1 MFRSLWQIRKSWS
14 GYFFVVFSL
23 HLAGMF
29 GLLTAARQDA
39 AFWSVGLL
47 AYTLGLRHA
56 FDADHIAAIDN
67 TVRKLVE
74 QQRSPLGVGFYF
86 SLGHSSVV
94 FIMVL
99 AIAFSMHWVQ
109 DRLPEMGEIGGV
121 IGASVSGLF
130 LVVIGVL
137 NLIVLLQLLPLFR
150 RLREGRLQ
158 EDQLEALLNAR
169 GLFSRLLKPLY
180 RFVSRSWHVYPLGF
194 LFGLG
199 FDTATEIG
207 LLAISATAAQGTMPI
222 FGILSLP
229 LLFAAGMSL
238 MDTADGMFMTSAYRW
253 AFATPKRKLVYNA
266 IVTSVSVAAALVIG
280 IVELIQ
286 VLSEQA
292 DGKGPLLAW
301 IAGIEFERVGYA
313 LVAVFVL
320 AWLVSRIVWRRRQQ
334 PDAVAADAQRRA
346 ASRSRST

>member
-1 MFRSLWQIRKSWS
+1 MFRSLWQDRKSWS
-14 GYFFVVFSL
+14 GYLVVILAL
-23 HLAGMF
+23 HVVGML
-29 GLLTAARQDA
+29 GLLTAARHDA

-74 QQRSPLGVGFYF
+74 QKRSPLGVGFYF

-94 FIMVL
+94 FLMVL
-99 AIAFSMHWVQ
+99 AIAFSVHWIQ
-109 DRLPEMGEIGGV
+109 DRMPQMGEIGGV

-130 LVVIGVL
+130 LVVIGAL

-169 GLFSRLLKPLY
+169 GLFARILKPLF

-222 FGILSLP
+222 FGIISLP

-238 MDTADGMFMTSAYRW
+238 MDTADGMFMTNAYRW
-253 AFATPKRKLVYNA
+253 AFATPLRKLYYNVT
-266 IVTSVSVAAALVIG
+266 VTSVSVAAALVIG
-280 IVELIQ
+280 IVELAQ
-286 VLSEQA
+286 VLGDQA
-292 DGKGPLLAW
+292 KTKGPLLAW
-301 IAGIEFERVGYA
+301 IDGIAFDQVGYA
-313 LVAVFVL
+313 LVVLFAL
-320 AWLVSRIVWRRRQQ
+320 AWTVSILAWRRRRRQ
-334 PDAVAADAQRRA
+334 PDASLRG
-346 ASRSRST
+346 